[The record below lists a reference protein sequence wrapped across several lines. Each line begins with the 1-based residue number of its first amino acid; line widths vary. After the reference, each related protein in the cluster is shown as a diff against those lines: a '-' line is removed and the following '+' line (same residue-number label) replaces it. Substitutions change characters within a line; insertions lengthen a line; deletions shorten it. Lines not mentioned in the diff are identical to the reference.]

1 MDEEVRR
8 LWNENNQLIYDLAQG
23 HGIAQ
28 VGAGSLSVS
37 SLNHL
42 PIRYYAAL
50 TVAWSR
56 TSISIVT
63 T

>member
-1 MDEEVRR
+1 MKR
-8 LWNENNQLIYDLAQG
+8 LGVSGTRTSFLEYDLAQG
-23 HGIAQ
+23 HGNAQ

-50 TVAWSR
+50 TAAWSR
-56 TSISIVT
+56 TSVSIVT